1 MSDGLTIQPARVAAG
16 GDTEVL
22 PRYSTL
28 VDAVEIAARATT
40 GLAFYSGRGRLE
52 AELTYRQLRDDAR
65 ALAARLL
72 ATGLKPGD
80 RVGLIASTDA
90 DFVRVFFACQYAAL
104 VPAPLPLPA
113 AMGGRKPY
121 LEHIRRMLLAA
132 DAAALCGPA
141 SLEDWFR
148 EAATGLS
155 LRFVGTA
162 AALPET
168 YWRASLPGTS
178 PNALAYLQFSSGST
192 RFPRGV
198 AVTQRAV
205 IANTQAIVAHGLRA
219 GPGDR
224 CVSWLPMYHD
234 MGLVGFLLAPLVC
247 GISVDYLP
255 THEFGRRPLVWL
267 DLISRN
273 RATLSYSPSFGYEL
287 CVRRAE
293 HGVAAG
299 LDLSSWRAAG
309 IGGDMI
315 RPRVLSQFAETFAA
329 AGFDPR
335 AFVASYGMAEASLA
349 LSFAPLGRG
358 LQTDCLDSETLERN
372 VVRQRSPSDS
382 EQRTRTFV
390 RCGPILPGHE
400 VEVRDAGGR
409 VLGELQVGTIF
420 VRGPSLMRE
429 YFGDPDETARTLSAE
444 GWLDTGDLGYLHDGQ
459 IVITG
464 RAKDLIVINGRNIWP
479 QDLEWT
485 AEAEVEALRSGGAA
499 AFVVEGEVE
508 DQVVMLVECRSGDDA
523 ARSGVCDAVSGVLS
537 SRYGITAHVV
547 PVAPRSLPRTSSG
560 KLSRAKAKM
569 LYLKGQFGAAEG

>member
-1 MSDGLTIQPARVAAG
+1 MSDGLTIQPARAAVG
-16 GDTEVL
+16 GAAETL
-22 PRYSTL
+22 PQYTTL
-28 VDAVEIAARATT
+28 VDAVEAAAGATT

-52 AELTYRQLRDDAR
+52 AELSYRQLRDDAR

-72 ATGLKPGD
+72 ATGLRPGE
-80 RVGLIASTDA
+80 RVGLVASTDA

-148 EAATGLS
+148 EAAEGLA

-168 YWRASLPGTS
+168 GGPSSLPRTS
-178 PNALAYLQFSSGST
+178 PDALAYLQFSSGST

-205 IANTQAIVAHGLRA
+205 IANTRAIVLHGLCA
-219 GPGDR
+219 GLGDR

-247 GISVDYLP
+247 HISVDYLP

-273 RATLSYSPSFGYEL
+273 RGTLSYSPSFGYEL

-293 HGVAAG
+293 HGLPEG

-315 RPRVLSQFAETFAA
+315 RPRVLGHFAETFAP
-329 AGFDPR
+329 AGFDSH

-349 LSFAPLGRG
+349 LSFAPLGHG
-358 LQTDCLDSETLERN
+358 LQTDCLDSASLERN
-372 VVRQRSPSDS
+372 IVRQMAPTDS
-382 EQRTRTFV
+382 GARTRTFV
-390 RCGPILPGHE
+390 RCGPILPEHE
-400 VEVRDAGGR
+400 VQVRDGDGR
-409 VLGELQVGTIF
+409 VLGELQVGTLF

-429 YFGDPDETARTLSAE
+429 YFGDPDETARTLSAG

-459 IVITG
+459 LVITG

-485 AEAEVEALRSGGAA
+485 AEAEVDALRSGGAA

-508 DQVVMLVECRSGDDA
+508 DKIVMLVECRSGDQVVRA
-523 ARSGVCDAVSGVLS
+523 QMCDAVCGVLS
-537 SRYGITAHVV
+537 SLHGVTAHVV
-547 PVAPRSLPRTSSG
+547 PVPPRSLPRTSSG
-560 KLSRAKAKM
+560 KLSRAKAKK
-569 LYLKGQFGAAEG
+569 LYLKGQLGAVAG